1 MKKHIVAIVGIAIGV
16 LIIVSC
22 KGLSTSTNTM
32 STDSVT
38 ISKET
43 LADTT
48 YFKLTSGGK
57 CDIIANATFCYPKAY
72 RDAKATE
79 ALQSLFTTN
88 VLELADTIEFDQSF
102 KKYIAGVLHQ
112 YGISENERPE
122 DVEDDY
128 ESVYQYASNTTIS
141 PVYNKNGVLTF
152 CKAELT
158 TKNGKQTMST
168 HRYSNFDLEQM
179 KLIEFNDLFIE
190 SSTDDLTMLI
200 KSNLMKQLNAKTEDD
215 VINMG
220 YFNLDNLKPTTNF
233 SIGSDGI
240 TWTYLPYEI
249 ALLSVGE
256 TNITV
261 KYDELE
267 MLMQDNDLVAR
278 IKH

>member
-1 MKKHIVAIVGIAIGV
+1 MKKHIVAILGIVIAA
-16 LIIVSC
+16 LSFVSC
-22 KGLSTSTNTM
+22 KGLSSSTDTM

-38 ISKET
+38 ISKES

-48 YFKLTSGGK
+48 FFTLTSGGK

-72 RDAKATE
+72 RDAKSTE
-79 ALQSLFTTN
+79 ALQALFATN

-102 KKYIAGVLHQ
+102 KKYIASVLHQ

-128 ESVYQYASNTTIS
+128 ESIYQYANNTIIS

-168 HRYSNFDLEQM
+168 HRYTNFDLEQM
-179 KLIEFNDLFIE
+179 KLIEFSDLFIE
-190 SSTDDLTMLI
+190 PSTDDLIMLI
-200 KSNLMKQLNAKTEDD
+200 KRNLMKQLNAKTEDD

-233 SIGSDGI
+233 SIGADGI

-261 KYDELE
+261 KYEELE

>member
-1 MKKHIVAIVGIAIGV
+1 MKKHIVAIIGIAIGV

-48 YFKLTSGGK
+48 YFKLTSGGN

-79 ALQSLFTTN
+79 ALHSLFIIN

-233 SIGSDGI
+233 SIGTDGI

>member
-1 MKKHIVAIVGIAIGV
+1 MPTQLH
-16 LIIVSC
+16 
-22 KGLSTSTNTM
+22 
-32 STDSVT
+32 
-38 ISKET
+38 
-43 LADTT
+43 
-48 YFKLTSGGK
+48 
-57 CDIIANATFCYPKAY
+57 
-72 RDAKATE
+72 
-79 ALQSLFTTN
+79 SLFIIN
-88 VLELADTIEFDQSF
+88 VLELADTVEFDQSF

-168 HRYSNFDLEQM
+168 HRYCNFDLEQM

-233 SIGSDGI
+233 SIGTDGI

>member
-1 MKKHIVAIVGIAIGV
+1 
-16 LIIVSC
+16 
-22 KGLSTSTNTM
+22 
-32 STDSVT
+32 
-38 ISKET
+38 
-43 LADTT
+43 
-48 YFKLTSGGK
+48 
-57 CDIIANATFCYPKAY
+57 
-72 RDAKATE
+72 
-79 ALQSLFTTN
+79 
-88 VLELADTIEFDQSF
+88 
-102 KKYIAGVLHQ
+102 
-112 YGISENERPE
+112 
-122 DVEDDY
+122 
-128 ESVYQYASNTTIS
+128 
-141 PVYNKNGVLTF
+141 
-152 CKAELT
+152 
-158 TKNGKQTMST
+158 MST

-233 SIGSDGI
+233 SIGTDGI